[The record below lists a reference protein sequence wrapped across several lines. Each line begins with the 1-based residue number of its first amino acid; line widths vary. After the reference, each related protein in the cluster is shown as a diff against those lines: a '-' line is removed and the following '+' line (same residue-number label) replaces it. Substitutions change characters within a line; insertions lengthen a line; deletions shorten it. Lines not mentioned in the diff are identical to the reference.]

1 MKTFARILILIL
13 VSATIGYGYS
23 VVRKDGKKFSG
34 ELISQNPQEV
44 VLKQKNGTVL
54 KFKADQIDWE
64 KTTDAVRVEEK
75 KDAKES
81 PVRKEQSVRS
91 SAAGQQKWTGEPIS
105 FDFKDVDI
113 RDFFRFIVDFSE
125 MNLIIDPSVKG
136 TLTMKLTDVPWDQA
150 LDLVCRTHGLGYQVE
165 GNVVSVDK

>member
-1 MKTFARILILIL
+1 MLIRTLAVILM
-13 VSATIGYGYS
+13 SGTIAFGYS

-34 ELISQNPQEV
+34 ELVRQNPQET
-44 VLKQKNGTVL
+44 VLKEKDGTVL

-64 KTTDAVRVEEK
+64 KTTETLRLEDQQKEAIESSVK
-75 KDAKES
+75 KEPLPRDS
-81 PVRKEQSVRS
+81 MTDQS
-91 SAAGQQKWTGEPIS
+91 KWTGELIS

-113 RDFFRFIVDFSE
+113 RDFFRFIADFSE

-150 LDLVCRTHGLGYQVE
+150 LDLVCRTHGLGYVVE
-165 GNVVSVDK
+165 GNVVSVEK